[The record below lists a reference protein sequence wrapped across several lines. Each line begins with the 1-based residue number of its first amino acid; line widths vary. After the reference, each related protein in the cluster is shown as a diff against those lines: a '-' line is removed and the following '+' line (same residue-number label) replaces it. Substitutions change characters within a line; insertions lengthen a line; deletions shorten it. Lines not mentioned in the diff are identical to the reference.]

1 MFDFPLVYF
10 DGSNVV
16 LVVFVGLVF
25 MSIDNFDAFL
35 VIESDFFGLEKYF
48 REEILPLEHLQHLI
62 ELSVFVGL
70 LSFTQHIINQLLKY
84 SIEYIFY
91 IGINHNYAFVIIF
104 IDIIDSVYHMLLILS
119 YITIKVRR
127 RGRF

>member
-1 MFDFPLVYF
+1 MFDFPLIYF

-70 LSFTQHIINQLLKY
+70 LSLTQHIINQLLKY
-84 SIEYIFY
+84 SIEYIF
-91 IGINHNYAFVIIF
+91 
-104 IDIIDSVYHMLLILS
+104 
-119 YITIKVRR
+119 
-127 RGRF
+127 